1 MRVFFNARLFF
12 LSFLFL
18 LLELKL
24 TAPTSESINFNT
36 SSREKLFITS
46 TQMYNFRYFII

>member
-18 LLELKL
+18 LLEL
-24 TAPTSESINFNT
+24 TALTSESINFNT
-36 SSREKLFITS
+36 SSREKLFIIS

>member
-1 MRVFFNARLFF
+1 MRVFFNARLFS

-36 SSREKLFITS
+36 SSREKLFIIS